1 MIMHIKKSDLIKII
15 IALEVGAIISTLHTY
30 ILNVFFMDVFSANM
44 LLYIKAIINVIPHFS
59 RLSTTSYLILSF
71 SFLFECLVWAIVT
84 HCIIKTVKKVKDD
97 IPLYGTAEWATNG
110 LLKGFGFIVKPK
122 RSAVVCG
129 QSDDAVFISRLPNRK
144 EKEQIKQKYNVE
156 LENPNITE
164 SEREEILN
172 RLQDEN
178 ETMSTHQK
186 SIGSYLVGTS
196 EFNNTLTIGGV
207 GSCKSQ
213 GTIIPTL
220 LTWRESVVVNDP
232 KGELFK
238 ATAGYRSTFSDVYYI
253 NPLDLCSTF
262 RLNFL
267 DWIPRDERA
276 ISTLQRFAKIAI
288 PDNVGDSQPFFN
300 NAARD
305 VFLILLLDAIV
316 YGEHQSVGEALSHLA
331 SDNSSSFKEYFDN
344 MYLKTQDATA
354 QINPGCESLLKDL
367 KNNIG
372 FFLKEAGQTSFI
384 DVVSTMRSKLQ
395 IFTDPNIVSLS
406 NDTTISP
413 NQFQKTKRP
422 ISIYITTPTSDVDRC
437 KDFIRLIFS
446 SILIQLTS
454 EQLTNNEIHNR
465 VLFVLDEFFQ
475 LGTMDEVYKKIPI
488 ARGYGIQFMI
498 AVQSVA
504 QLYSLYGQKE
514 AQSIFEN
521 MTIKDIKQVGEP
533 ETAAWVKSML
543 GRETIV
549 KKRKSE
555 SKSKS
560 NGSSNTSVSTQK
572 EEVGHDLMDE
582 TQIMNMAYEEQLTI
596 IKKIGK
602 PYKSKKIHAFEDI
615 RFRDKMNMPFKLNTV
630 PCPLFIDA
638 KTFDDKDDK
647 KMPAKQKNQTDNK
660 TAADKPKKTRKKTAS
675 DTEQKTLFDFVNEQI
690 QNTDV
695 LNAIE
700 NTYSA
705 NSQNHKSG
713 DLEVSSQNKEIQE
726 DTQKPQNHQ
735 IGGSDEKTTNLVVS
749 ENNEANNGDNQISE
763 NWERTKKWLEDKNKK
778 EGAS

>member
-1 MIMHIKKSDLIKII
+1 MIEIKKADVLKII
-15 IALEVGAIISTLHTY
+15 IVLEIAIIISLIHTVA
-30 ILNVFFMDVFSANM
+30 LNVFFVNRVSINM
-44 LLYIKAIINVIPHFS
+44 FLYLRAILSIFPHFS
-59 RLSTTSYLILSF
+59 RLSETSYIILSF
-71 SFLFECLVWAIVT
+71 SFLIECIVWAIVT
-84 HCIIKTVKKVKDD
+84 TIIKKTFKEVKDD
-97 IPLYGTAEWATNG
+97 IPIYGTAEWATKG
-110 LLKGFGFIVKPK
+110 LLKGFGYIVKNN

-129 QSDDAVFISRLPNRK
+129 QSDDATFITRLPNK
-144 EKEQIKQKYNVE
+144 QEKDIIKKRYADE
-156 LENPNITE
+156 LSNPNLSLQERNEIMYKISDE
-164 SEREEILN
+164 SERIA
-172 RLQDEN
+172 
-178 ETMSTHQK
+178 SHQK
-186 SIGSYLVGTS
+186 KAGTDLIGSS
-196 EFNNTLTIGGV
+196 DFNNILTIGGV

-267 DWIPRDERA
+267 DWIPRNERA
-276 ISTLQRFAKIAI
+276 IATLQRFAKIAI
-288 PDNVGDSQPFFN
+288 PDNIGDTQPYFN
-300 NAARD
+300 NAARE
-305 VFLILLLDAIV
+305 VFLILLLDSIV
-316 YGEHQSVGEALSHLA
+316 YGKYQSAGEALCKIAQDDSE
-331 SDNSSSFKEYFDN
+331 S
-344 MYLKTQDATA
+344 LKTYFEQMVEKTKNNNIP
-354 QINPGCESLLKDL
+354 INNGCEPLLKDL

-372 FFLKEAGQTSFI
+372 FFLKEAGQNSFA

-454 EQLTNNEIHNR
+454 EQQTTNEIHNR

-582 TQIMNMAYEEQLTI
+582 QQIMNMAYDEQLTI
-596 IKKIGK
+596 IKKVGK

-615 RFRDKMNMPFKLNTV
+615 RFRDKMNLPFPLNTI
-630 PCPLFIDA
+630 PCEKFTL
-638 KTFDDKDDK
+638 DKVSSDTYESNIK
-647 KMPAKQKNQTDNK
+647 PADI
-660 TAADKPKKTRKKTAS
+660 KKTKKKNNNS
-675 DTEQKTLFDFVNEQI
+675 DTLGQMSLFMELESQV

-695 LNAIE
+695 MDKIINIDNELLDNEINDE
-700 NTYSA
+700 N
-705 NSQNHKSG
+705 
-713 DLEVSSQNKEIQE
+713 E
-726 DTQKPQNHQ
+726 
-735 IGGSDEKTTNLVVS
+735 EKTFIT
-749 ENNEANNGDNQISE
+749 ERANEDIDG
-763 NWERTKKWLEDKNKK
+763 EDI
-778 EGAS
+778 

>member
-1 MIMHIKKSDLIKII
+1 MIEITKADILKITIVLEIAII
-15 IALEVGAIISTLHTY
+15 ISLIHTVA
-30 ILNVFFMDVFSANM
+30 LNVFFVNRVSINM
-44 LLYIKAIINVIPHFS
+44 FLYLRAILSIFPHFS
-59 RLSTTSYLILSF
+59 RLSETSYIILSF
-71 SFLFECLVWAIVT
+71 SFLVECIVWAIVT
-84 HCIIKTVKKVKDD
+84 TIIKKTFKEVKDD
-97 IPLYGTAEWATNG
+97 IPIYGTAEWATKG
-110 LLKGFGFIVKPK
+110 LLKGFGYIVKNN

-129 QSDDAVFISRLPNRK
+129 QSDDATFITRLPNK
-144 EKEQIKQKYNVE
+144 QEKDIIKKRYADE
-156 LENPNITE
+156 LSNPNLSLQERDEIMYKISDE
-164 SEREEILN
+164 SERIA
-172 RLQDEN
+172 
-178 ETMSTHQK
+178 SHQK
-186 SIGSYLVGTS
+186 KAGTDLIGSS
-196 EFNNTLTIGGV
+196 DFNNILTIGGV

-288 PDNVGDSQPFFN
+288 PDNIGDTQPYFN
-300 NAARD
+300 NAARE
-305 VFLILLLDAIV
+305 VFLILLLDSIV
-316 YGEHQSVGEALSHLA
+316 YGKYQSAGEALCKIAQDDSE
-331 SDNSSSFKEYFDN
+331 S
-344 MYLKTQDATA
+344 LKTYFEQMAEKTKNNNIP
-354 QINPGCESLLKDL
+354 INNGCEPLLKDL

-372 FFLKEAGQTSFI
+372 FFLKEAGQNSFA

-413 NQFQKTKRP
+413 DQFQKTKRP

-454 EQLTNNEIHNR
+454 EQLTNNKIHNR

-560 NGSSNTSVSTQK
+560 HGSSNTSVSTQK

-582 TQIMNMAYEEQLTI
+582 QQIMNMAYDEQLTI
-596 IKKIGK
+596 IKKVGK

-615 RFRDKMNMPFKLNTV
+615 RFRDKMNLPFPLNTI
-630 PCPLFIDA
+630 PCEKFTL
-638 KTFDDKDDK
+638 DKVSSDTYESNIK
-647 KMPAKQKNQTDNK
+647 PADI
-660 TAADKPKKTRKKTAS
+660 KKTKKKNNNS
-675 DTEQKTLFDFVNEQI
+675 DTLGQMSLFMELESQV

-695 LNAIE
+695 MDKIINIDNELLDNEINDE
-700 NTYSA
+700 N
-705 NSQNHKSG
+705 
-713 DLEVSSQNKEIQE
+713 E
-726 DTQKPQNHQ
+726 
-735 IGGSDEKTTNLVVS
+735 EKTFIT
-749 ENNEANNGDNQISE
+749 ERANEDIDG
-763 NWERTKKWLEDKNKK
+763 EDI
-778 EGAS
+778 